1 MFGSKKSQ
9 ELKQDRKKINYKG
22 YLCMMEV
29 NLSFDTKN
37 THVSHGLCCYKMDNG
52 MNKWNLYSDDCES
65 K

>member
-9 ELKQDRKKINYKG
+9 ELKQDRKKIDYKG

-37 THVSHGLCCYKMDNG
+37 THVSHGLCCYKMENG
-52 MNKWNLYSDDCES
+52 MNK
-65 K
+65 